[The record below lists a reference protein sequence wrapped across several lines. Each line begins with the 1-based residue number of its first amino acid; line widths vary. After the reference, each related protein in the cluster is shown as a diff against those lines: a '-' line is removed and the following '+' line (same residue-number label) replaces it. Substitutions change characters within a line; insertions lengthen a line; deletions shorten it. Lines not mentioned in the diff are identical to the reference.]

1 MVGGTAALPAG
12 TVTFLFTDIEGSTP
26 RWVQHPAAM
35 RAALARHDA
44 LLHESIAA
52 HGGVVLTERGEGD
65 SFFALFARAS
75 DALAAA
81 CALQQA
87 LAAEPWPEAVAPIR
101 VRMALHT
108 GESGLAEG
116 WDHRGAAVNRCA
128 RLRAVAHGGQVL
140 LSGATYELVRDVLP
154 PQVSLHDLGAHRLKD
169 LTRPEQVYQLI
180 HPALP
185 ADFPPLKTLD
195 THRHNLPVQLT
206 PFIGREREVTAVRE
220 RLLDPQ
226 RHLLTLTGPGGTGK
240 TRLALQ
246 VAAEVI
252 EAFPDGVFFVNLAPI
267 TDPTLVLP
275 TIAQTLGVVDAGGSP
290 LHETLAEVLREKQLL
305 LVLDN
310 FEQVLDAAV
319 VVSAVLAACPRLRAL
334 ATSRAALHVRG
345 EREVPVPPLAVPDP
359 RSLPPLPALP
369 QYEAVRLFI
378 ARAQDVKPDFAVTNE
393 NARAVAEICA
403 RLDGLPL
410 AIELAAARIRLL
422 PPQALLARLSR
433 RLALLTG
440 GARDLPD
447 RQQTLR
453 AAIDWSYHL
462 LTPTEQTLFA
472 RLAVFVGGGTL
483 DAIEAICNTD
493 GTLDVL
499 EGVES
504 LVAKNLLRPED
515 GTAGEPRFGMLET
528 IHEYARERLEE
539 SGAAE
544 ELRWH
549 AAYYLSLAEMVEP
562 QLVGPEQGRWMAR
575 LEAEHGNLRAVLSWS
590 RATDAT
596 ETGLRLAGALWRF
609 WWVRGYLNEGRAWL
623 EDLLARSGEVAT
635 AMRAKALRGAG
646 VLAWVQG
653 NYGRATALFEEA
665 LALHRDLGDRRGIAT
680 ALGNLGAVAR
690 YQGDYRRAT
699 TLYEEALAR
708 VRDLGDTH
716 GIAIGLSSLGAVAWV
731 QGDHRRATAQ
741 LAEALVL
748 SQAVG
753 DKTWNTAICLEV
765 LAGVAC
771 AQGQPERAT
780 RLCAAAA
787 ALRTATGTPLDR
799 FDRTTY
805 DSIVAA
811 AQEALDDDAF
821 AAAWAVG
828 QALPLEQAIAEALG
842 KAQDA

>member
-1 MVGGTAALPAG
+1 
-12 TVTFLFTDIEGSTP
+12 
-26 RWVQHPAAM
+26 
-35 RAALARHDA
+35 
-44 LLHESIAA
+44 
-52 HGGVVLTERGEGD
+52 
-65 SFFALFARAS
+65 
-75 DALAAA
+75 
-81 CALQQA
+81 
-87 LAAEPWPEAVAPIR
+87 
-101 VRMALHT
+101 
-108 GESGLAEG
+108 
-116 WDHRGAAVNRCA
+116 
-128 RLRAVAHGGQVL
+128 
-140 LSGATYELVRDVLP
+140 
-154 PQVSLHDLGAHRLKD
+154 
-169 LTRPEQVYQLI
+169 
-180 HPALP
+180 
-185 ADFPPLKTLD
+185 
-195 THRHNLPVQLT
+195 
-206 PFIGREREVTAVRE
+206 
-220 RLLDPQ
+220 
-226 RHLLTLTGPGGTGK
+226 
-240 TRLALQ
+240 
-246 VAAEVI
+246 
-252 EAFPDGVFFVNLAPI
+252 
-267 TDPTLVLP
+267 
-275 TIAQTLGVVDAGGSP
+275 
-290 LHETLAEVLREKQLL
+290 
-305 LVLDN
+305 VLDN

-359 RSLPPLPALP
+359 RYLPPLAALT

-393 NARAVAEICA
+393 NAPAVAEICA

-440 GARDLPD
+440 GARDLPG

-483 DAIEAICNTD
+483 EAIEAICNTD

-515 GTAGEPRFGMLET
+515 GAGGEPRFGMLET

-544 ELRWH
+544 ELRQH
-549 AAYYLSLAEMVEP
+549 ATYYLSLAEMVEP
-562 QLVGPEQGRWMAR
+562 QLVGHEQGRWMDR
-575 LEAEHGNLRAVLSWS
+575 MEAEHGNLRAVLSWS
-590 RATDAT
+590 RATNAT
-596 ETGLRLAGALWRF
+596 ETGLRLSGALWRF

-623 EDLLARSGEVAT
+623 EDLLARSGEAAA

-653 NYGRATALFEEA
+653 NYGRATALFEEALALHRHLGERRGIAITLTGLGNVARGQGDYERATALFEEA

-708 VRDLGDTH
+708 VRELGDTH

-731 QGDHRRATAQ
+731 QGDYRRATAH

-753 DKTWNTAICLEV
+753 DKTWNTAVCLEV

-780 RLCAAAA
+780 RLCAAAT

-811 AQEALDDDAF
+811 AQEALDERAF
-821 AAAWAVG
+821 AAAWAAG

-842 KAQDA
+842 KAQGA